1 MKKKLLFSIATIAF
15 IYLPLVNF
23 SQAPNLGTAANFVL
37 FTTVGAVGNTGI
49 SQLTGN
55 VGTNSGSSTGF
66 GNVNGVMHDNDL
78 VSGQAATDLMAAY
91 AQLNSAIP
99 NFFHAPLLGNGETL
113 VAGVYQVS
121 GVTTLSSELILDAQN
136 NANAVFVFQIQA
148 AFSTNAASRIKLIN
162 GAKACNVFW
171 KVEGLVSIATATV
184 MRGTII
190 ANNSAINLNTKDTL
204 EGRALAINGAI
215 AINGVL
221 AYTPTG
227 CGSPVLTGPLA
238 PALVASS
245 CFAIFSANGTVTNS
259 GISHVTGD
267 IGTNVGL
274 TTGFDPLYV
283 NGTIHPVPDGFTA
296 ACAADLL
303 NVYSYLNLLPADIEL
318 LYPAQFGHN
327 LVLTPHTYIMNGA
340 TTFTDSLYLNAQGFI
355 NAIFVIKIKG
365 ALTTST
371 FSKVFLINGTQSKN
385 VYWVVDGAVGINDFS
400 VFNGTIICNN
410 GAINL
415 TTGTTLNGRALTTG
429 GALSTAAI
437 IATSASG
444 ACSPLPVNWLYFR
457 GKPVQQN
464 VLLEWGTSN
473 ETNNGFFTIQKSKDG
488 IAFETLTTVN
498 TTKAVGVTEQNYSFT
513 DLQPYSLGYYRLSQT
528 DKDGKNSVYKTIQV
542 KMSGTQG
549 LSVRHYVVGNYIY
562 VQVTGANTGNGSI
575 ELFDIQGKKI
585 VSQKVVLTKET
596 SLYKILAP
604 VQRGMYLFNITGQE
618 GKLYNGKA
626 MVL

>member
-1 MKKKLLFSIATIAF
+1 MLLFLIAAIAF
-15 IYLPLVNF
+15 LSFPIANF
-23 SQAPNLGTAANFVL
+23 AQAPNLGTAANFVL
-37 FTTVGAVGNTGI
+37 FTTVGAVGNTGA

-78 VSGQAATDLMAAY
+78 ASGQAAADLMGAY

-121 GVTTLSSELILDAQN
+121 GVTTLSGELNLDAQN
-136 NANAVFVFQIQA
+136 NPNAVFIFQIQA
-148 AFSTNAASRIKLIN
+148 AFSSNAASKIKLIN

-171 KVEGLVSIATATV
+171 KIEGLVSIATATL
-184 MRGTII
+184 MRGTIV
-190 ANNSAINLNTKDTL
+190 ANNAAINLNTNDTL

-215 AINGVL
+215 AINSIL

-227 CGSPVLTGPLA
+227 CGSPVLTGPAA
-238 PALVASS
+238 PVFVASS

-259 GISHVTGD
+259 GISRVTGD
-267 IGTNVGL
+267 VGTNVGL

-283 NGTIHPVPDGFTA
+283 NGTIHPGPDGFTA
-296 ACAADLL
+296 AAAADLL
-303 NVYSYLNLLPADIEL
+303 NVYNYLNLLPADIEL
-318 LYPAQFGHN
+318 LYPAQFGLN

-340 TTFTDSLYLNAQGFI
+340 TTFTDSLYLNAQGVS

-400 VFNGTIICNN
+400 VFNGTIVCNN
-410 GAINL
+410 GAISL

-429 GALSTAAI
+429 GAVSTAAI
-437 IATSASG
+437 TATSPSG
-444 ACSPLPVNWLYFR
+444 ACAPLPVKWLYFR
-457 GKPVQQN
+457 GKPVQQS

-473 ETNNGFFTIQKSKDG
+473 ETNNGFFTVAKSKNG
-488 IAFETLTTVN
+488 YTFETLTTVN
-498 TTKAVGVTEQNYSFT
+498 ATKAVGITEKNYSFT
-513 DLQPYSLGYYRLSQT
+513 DLQPYSQGYYRISQT
-528 DKDGKNSVYKTIQV
+528 DKDGKNSMYKTIQV
-542 KMSGTQG
+542 KLSDNQG
-549 LSVRHYVVGNYIY
+549 LSVRHYVVGNFIY
-562 VQVTGANTGNGSI
+562 VQATGANPGNGSI
-575 ELFDIQGKKI
+575 ELFDVAGKKMA
-585 VSQKVVLTKET
+585 SQRIILTKET
-596 SLYKILAP
+596 SLYKIMVP
-604 VQRGMYLFNITGQE
+604 VQKGMYHLNILGQ
-618 GKLYNGKA
+618 GDKLYAGKA

>member
-1 MKKKLLFSIATIAF
+1 MKKKLLFLITVTALLSF
-15 IYLPLVNF
+15 PFVNF
-23 SQAPNLGTAANFVL
+23 AQAPNLGTAANFVL
-37 FTTVGAVGNTGI
+37 FTTVGAVGNTGT

-78 VSGQAATDLMAAY
+78 ASGQAATDLMAAY

-99 NFFHAPLLGNGETL
+99 TFFHAPLLGNGETL
-113 VAGVYQVS
+113 TAGVYEVS

-136 NANAVFVFQIQA
+136 NANAVFIFQIQA
-148 AFSTNAASRIKLIN
+148 AFSTNPASRVKLIN

-171 KVEGLVSIATATV
+171 KVEGLVSVATATV
-184 MRGTII
+184 MRGTIV
-190 ANNSAINLNTKDTL
+190 ANNAAINLNTKDTL

-215 AINGVL
+215 AINGIL

-227 CGSPVLTGPLA
+227 CGSPVLTGPIA
-238 PALVASS
+238 PTFVGSS
-245 CFAIFSANGTVTNS
+245 CFAIFSANGSVANA
-259 GISHVTGD
+259 GISRVTGD
-267 IGTNVGL
+267 VGTNVGL
-274 TTGFDPLYV
+274 TTGFDALYV
-283 NGTIHPVPDGFTA
+283 NGTIHPKPDGFTA
-296 ACAADLL
+296 AAAADLL
-303 NVYSYLNLLPADIEL
+303 NVYNYLNLLPADIEL

-340 TTFTDSLYLNAQGFI
+340 TTFTDSLYLNAAGFT
-355 NAIFVIKIKG
+355 NAVFVIKIKG
-365 ALTTST
+365 ALNTST

-415 TTGTTLNGRALTTG
+415 TTGTTLNGRALSTG
-429 GALSTAAI
+429 GAVSTAAI
-437 IATSASG
+437 TATSPSG
-444 ACSPLPVNWLYFR
+444 ACTPLPVNWLYFR
-457 GKPVQQN
+457 GKPIQQS

-473 ETNNGFFTIQKSKDG
+473 ETNNGFFTVEKSKNG
-488 IAFETLTTVN
+488 SSFEMLTTVN
-498 TTKAVGVTEQNYSFT
+498 ATKAVGITEKNYSFT

-542 KMSGTQG
+542 KLSGNQG
-549 LSVRHYVVGNYIY
+549 LGVRHYVVGNYIY
-562 VQVTGANTGNGSI
+562 VQATGAKPGNGSI
-575 ELFDIQGKKI
+575 EMFDIAGKKMA
-585 VSQKVVLTKET
+585 SQRIILTKET
-596 SLYKILAP
+596 SLYKILVP
-604 VQRGMYLFNITGQE
+604 VQKGMYLINIEGQE
-618 GKLYNGKA
+618 GKLYTGKA